1 MKQGLS
7 SAEASAR
14 LKKFGFNELP
24 SAKPRTIWTI
34 ALEVI
39 KEPMFVLLLSCASLY
54 VLLSDYGEG
63 MFMFSSILLMIAI
76 TFYQSQKTERALEAL
91 KSLASPRALV
101 IRDGEKI
108 KIAGKDVVPGDIII
122 LNEGDRVPADGT
134 LLTSTHLNIDES
146 MLTGESLPVLK
157 SELSDSQNKI
167 FSGTLVVQ
175 GYGVFEVTAT
185 GSQTEFGKIG
195 RALDAIE
202 SDQTHLQKEMKVVI
216 KRFFMAGIFICVLMV
231 LMFYFTRGEFLQSL
245 LSGLSAA
252 MAILPEE
259 FPVVLTVFLALGS
272 WRLSKKSVLTRKPS
286 AIETLGSAT
295 VLCSDK
301 TGTITQN
308 KMELSAI
315 YNGTEL
321 IDKKEFDERIREISV
336 CAHLASRP
344 QSADPMEKAIS
355 DVGEKF
361 HNTENNYSFV
371 QEFPLSN
378 KLKAMSRVF
387 KSADSSLKIFTK
399 GAPEDVFKLC
409 QLSNDD
415 QQKYYTAINDMA
427 ARGLRVLAV
436 AKADYKE
443 TALPKNQE
451 ELNLT
456 LIGLIGLEDPIRP
469 EVPNAIKE
477 CYEAGIKVIM
487 ITGDFP
493 ITAKAIATKAGLK
506 ESGRVVTGDEIN
518 NWSDEELQQK
528 INSINV
534 FARVVPEQKLRI
546 IKALKNNNEVVA
558 MTGDGVNDAPALKA
572 ADIGVAM
579 GKKGT
584 DVAREASSLVLLDDN
599 FASIV
604 MAIRLGRKIY
614 DNLQKAMSYIM
625 AIHVPIIGLTLLP
638 AFFSN
643 MPLLLL
649 PLHIIFM
656 ELIVDPICSIA
667 FESEQEEKSIMQRN
681 PRPID
686 ERFFG
691 FKKVI
696 GSAINGTLLFI
707 MVLVVFYLSLK
718 EGHNEKEARAISF
731 SALIIGN
738 VFLILS
744 QLSKTR
750 SFISVL
756 LEKNTSLIILLS
768 VALILLGVI
777 NFLPGFTVLFGMTN
791 PGVAHYIPALI
802 GGSILLLSL
811 EIIKFLELKRS

>member
-7 SAEASAR
+7 SAEASNR
-14 LKKFGFNELP
+14 LKQFGFNELP
-24 SAKPRTIWTI
+24 SAKPRTVWTI

-39 KEPMFVLLLSCASLY
+39 KEPMFILLLSCAALY
-54 VLLSDYGEG
+54 VLLSNYGEG
-63 MFMFSSILLMIAI
+63 LFMFSSILLMIAI

-108 KIAGKDVVPGDIII
+108 KIAGRDVVPGDIIV
-122 LNEGDRVPADGT
+122 LNEGDRVPADGV
-134 LLTSTHLNIDES
+134 LISGTHLNIDES

-157 SELSDSQNKI
+157 SELSDSHRKI
-167 FSGTLVVQ
+167 YSGTLVVQ
-175 GYGVFEVTAT
+175 GYGVFEVRAT
-185 GSQTEFGKIG
+185 GTQTEFGKIG
-195 RALDAIE
+195 RALENIE

-216 KRFFMAGIFICVLMV
+216 KRFFMAGVFICVLMV

-272 WRLSKKSVLTRKPS
+272 WRLSKKNVLTRKPS

-308 KMELSAI
+308 KMELSSI
-315 YNGTEL
+315 FTGNEL
-321 IDKKEFDERIREISV
+321 IDKTKFDTRIKEIAV

-344 QSADPMEKAIS
+344 QSADPMERAIS
-355 DVGEKF
+355 DVGEKL
-361 HNTENNYSFV
+361 HINEKEYSFFR
-371 QEFPLSN
+371 EFPFSN

-387 KSADSSLKIFTK
+387 KSKGSTLHVFTK

-409 QLSNDD
+409 SLSDEMLQN
-415 QQKYYTAINDMA
+415 YHAAINKMA
-427 ARGLRVLAV
+427 GEGLRVLAV
-436 AKADYKE
+436 AKSQYEEKN
-443 TALPKNQE
+443 LPNHQH
-451 ELNLT
+451 ELNLS

-493 ITAKAIATKAGLK
+493 LTAKAIATKAGLQD
-506 ESGRVVTGDEIN
+506 SGRVVTGEEIN
-518 NWSDEELQQK
+518 HWSDEELQK
-528 INSINV
+528 NISNINV

-546 IKALKNNNEVVA
+546 IKALKNNKEIVA

-625 AIHVPIIGLTLLP
+625 AIHIPIIGLTLLP
-638 AFFSN
+638 AFFSD

-656 ELIVDPICSIA
+656 ELIVDPVCSIA
-667 FESEQEEKSIMQRN
+667 FESEQEEKSIMKRR

-691 FKKVI
+691 FKKVM
-696 GSAINGTLLFI
+696 GSAFNGALLFI
-707 MVLVVFYLSLK
+707 MVLVVFYLSIK
-718 EGHNEKEARAISF
+718 EGHIEQEARAISF

-756 LEKNTSLIILLS
+756 LENNTSLIILLS
-768 VALILLGVI
+768 VALILLGII
-777 NFLPGFTVLFGMTN
+777 NFLPGFTVLFGMLN
-791 PGVAHYIPALI
+791 PGVTHYVPALI
-802 GGSILLLSL
+802 GGSILLLVL
-811 EIIKFLELKRS
+811 ESIKFLELKRS

>member
-1 MKQGLS
+1 
-7 SAEASAR
+7 
-14 LKKFGFNELP
+14 
-24 SAKPRTIWTI
+24 
-34 ALEVI
+34 
-39 KEPMFVLLLSCASLY
+39 
-54 VLLSDYGEG
+54 
-63 MFMFSSILLMIAI
+63 
-76 TFYQSQKTERALEAL
+76 
-91 KSLASPRALV
+91 
-101 IRDGEKI
+101 
-108 KIAGKDVVPGDIII
+108 
-122 LNEGDRVPADGT
+122 
-134 LLTSTHLNIDES
+134 
-146 MLTGESLPVLK
+146 
-157 SELSDSQNKI
+157 
-167 FSGTLVVQ
+167 
-175 GYGVFEVTAT
+175 
-185 GSQTEFGKIG
+185 
-195 RALDAIE
+195 
-202 SDQTHLQKEMKVVI
+202 
-216 KRFFMAGIFICVLMV
+216 MAGIFICVLMV

-272 WRLSKKSVLTRKPS
+272 WRLSKKNVLTRKPS

-321 IDKKEFDERIREISV
+321 IDKKEFDEKIKEISV

-355 DVGEKF
+355 DVGEIF
-361 HNTENNYSFV
+361 HDTESNYSFV

-378 KLKAMSRVF
+378 KLKAMSCVF

-415 QQKYYTAINDMA
+415 QQKYHTAINDMA

-436 AKADYKE
+436 AKAEYKE

-451 ELNLT
+451 EFKLT

-477 CYEAGIKVIM
+477 CYDAGIKVIM

-493 ITAKAIATKAGLK
+493 LTAKAIATKAGLK

-718 EGHNEKEARAISF
+718 EGHDEKEARAISF

-738 VFLILS
+738 
-744 QLSKTR
+744 
-750 SFISVL
+750 
-756 LEKNTSLIILLS
+756 
-768 VALILLGVI
+768 
-777 NFLPGFTVLFGMTN
+777 
-791 PGVAHYIPALI
+791 
-802 GGSILLLSL
+802 
-811 EIIKFLELKRS
+811 